1 MPIDISGRQI
11 FLASPGDLAAERTLC
26 RDVIRRF
33 NEEHAN
39 ESGVHFIVKGWEAVA
54 PGVGRPQGKINPH
67 IEDCDFM
74 ILILGHRWGSP
85 PSIDGPYSSGT
96 EEEFFR
102 CLELLQAPDAAMR
115 DLAVIFKTIEPDRLQ
130 DAGPQ
135 LEAVIDFRSRLEQSK
150 ELLYTVFDS
159 DFTLTTAINKALKA
173 WSERLAERTPRII
186 TLPEKI
192 TGDVE
197 PKQRSGADLLDVAA
211 AFIEKQL
218 WMQAEK
224 AFALAIA
231 DGSPIA
237 ITKYANFMRRTGR
250 SHTAMELNEQLLDD
264 PVLLSNSDPESVGFR
279 VNSLT
284 SMGLMHRYRGNLEKS
299 AALISE
305 AISTALS
312 SPEPVNRELCKAY
325 DNYGHTLLRQGKNDE
340 AVDSF
345 EKAHSI
351 RKESGTP
358 AEITQSVINIGRSLM
373 AAGRYKDADERFSE
387 VLTQLEDESAD
398 QHLRANALAGAAE
411 AKLRQGITD
420 GVRLLVDECIA
431 INEAINNLDGHSIGL
446 GLSARLLLLEGNI
459 DEANTQAEQALKDSS
474 TSNNVIGMATAT
486 WLQAEVAFARN
497 DVGRCKELVA
507 AANTLERQSRS
518 ESVAADIATTYA
530 KLSA

>member
-1 MPIDISGRQI
+1 MPIDLSGRQI
-11 FLASPGDLAAERTLC
+11 FLASPGDLAAERSLC
-26 RDVIRRF
+26 RDEIRKF
-33 NEEHAN
+33 NEDYAN

-102 CLELLQAPDAAMR
+102 CLELLQAPNAAMR
-115 DLAVIFKTIEPDRLQ
+115 DIAIIFKTIEADRLQ

-135 LEAVIDFRSRLEQSK
+135 LEAVIDFRSRIEQSK
-150 ELLYTVFDS
+150 ELLFTVFDS
-159 DFTLTTAINKALKA
+159 ESTLAAALNKALKS
-173 WSERLAERTPRII
+173 WSGDLSERTPRII
-186 TLPEKI
+186 ALPEKA

-197 PKQRSGADLLDVAA
+197 AKPKGGADLLDVAA

-231 DGSPIA
+231 DGSPLA

-284 SMGLMHRYRGNLEKS
+284 SIGLMHRYRGDLEKS
-299 AALISE
+299 AALLSE
-305 AISTALS
+305 AITTALN
-312 SPEPVNRELCKAY
+312 SPEPINRELCKAY

-351 RKESGTP
+351 RKQSGTL

-373 AAGRYKDADERFSE
+373 AADRYKDADERFVE
-387 VLTQLEDESAD
+387 ALTQLEHETAD
-398 QHLRANALAGAAE
+398 MHLRANALAGAAE

-420 GVRLLVDECIA
+420 GVQTFVDECVA
-431 INEAINNLDGHSIGL
+431 INEAINNLDGRSIGL
-446 GLSARLLLLEGNI
+446 GLSARLSLLEGNI
-459 DEANTQAEQALKDSS
+459 DEASKQAEQALRDSS
-474 TSNNVIGMATAT
+474 TSNNIIGMATAT
-486 WLQAEVAFARN
+486 WLQAEVALARG
-497 DVGRCKELVA
+497 DVGRCKELLA
-507 AANTLERQSRS
+507 MANALERQSRS
-518 ESVAADIATTYA
+518 ESLAGDIAATYA